1 MPTAHYTPTSP
12 LAFQHVPPLPLSC
25 QELNKAV
32 IRVTEA
38 ERLQEL
44 HYATEIQAK
53 ADLVSVTGGVSHSDS
68 AQPLTQSTPSTP
80 ATPAPLPSL
89 DLPRRPCPADKVSE
103 AEKPFE
109 DAEEDVE
116 TGEEVEAEVGAD
128 TLVSPPLDTNLIKAP
143 PPAHGNLILAP
154 IPMMSGIT

>member
-25 QELNKAV
+25 QELNQAV

-53 ADLVSVTGGVSHSDS
+53 EDLVSVTGGVSHSDS

-116 TGEEVEAEVGAD
+116 TGEEVEEEVQLEELEAVED
-128 TLVSPPLDTNLIKAP
+128 PSAVAP
-143 PPAHGNLILAP
+143 AGN
-154 IPMMSGIT
+154 GQV